1 MIKFNDNKKLK
12 GDDTLASKI
21 KEVFKEFEE
30 GRLDKEGFTK
40 TVSES
45 QSRCRERVR
54 EGDS

>member
-1 MIKFNDNKKLK
+1 VIKFNDNKKLK